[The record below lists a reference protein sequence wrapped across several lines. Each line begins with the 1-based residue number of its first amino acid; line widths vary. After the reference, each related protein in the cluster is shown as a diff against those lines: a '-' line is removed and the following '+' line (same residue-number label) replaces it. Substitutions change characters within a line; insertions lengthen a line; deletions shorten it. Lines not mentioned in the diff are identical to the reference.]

1 MHKDKLLKPHGGLE
15 VQASLTSYA
24 LLPRLAR
31 FLPLQDPLLPSTT
44 SNLLNIPPTTA
55 DSIMFSG
62 DHFSNLKTQFAI
74 RAPFS
79 DDPGA
84 DLVLI
89 SCDNFKFR
97 VRTSILSLA
106 SPIINDMLSLPQ
118 PASVEKNKAF
128 APDVI
133 SLPSVQ
139 LSETAQVIDLL
150 LRYSY
155 PVSNPRNGVDL
166 DALVSVLS
174 ASEKYEMYFVREEV
188 ELLIKK
194 SYAKDPRYC
203 MLYLHRSF
211 GHRSKLE
218 FAHYALTCLEYPL
231 VSLVKGRQ
239 VNSPENLLPTLIEY
253 HQAAS
258 LKIGEY
264 ISSYTYTKS
273 KQPVNS
279 RTIRFPG
286 PYEGVRSYPNC
297 PFCSWDAAGT
307 KEPQWI

>member
-1 MHKDKLLKPHGGLE
+1 
-15 VQASLTSYA
+15 
-24 LLPRLAR
+24 
-31 FLPLQDPLLPSTT
+31 
-44 SNLLNIPPTTA
+44 
-55 DSIMFSG
+55 
-62 DHFSNLKTQFAI
+62 
-74 RAPFS
+74 
-79 DDPGA
+79 
-84 DLVLI
+84 
-89 SCDNFKFR
+89 
-97 VRTSILSLA
+97 
-106 SPIINDMLSLPQ
+106 MLSLPQ
-118 PASVEKNKAF
+118 PASAEKNKAF
-128 APDVI
+128 ALDVI

-139 LSETAQVIDLL
+139 LSENAQVIDLL

-286 PYEGVRSYPNC
+286 PYEGIRSYPNC
-297 PFCSWDAAGT
+297 PFCSWGAAGT
-307 KEPQWI
+307 KEPQWFKDSLVLIVNNVYKEGPLSERILPSPSECPSICAGCRTQLPESWNMFKDHFYGCILTEVMKVHFIITIV